1 MMFRR
6 ILKSSTRTAAAL
18 AAGTLLCGLPGAAF
32 AEGRVA
38 VVTTE
43 IIYPGETV
51 LERQLKEVPITNP
64 NLNGGY
70 ASSVG
75 QVVGMITN
83 RTLLPG
89 RTIPVSGLREPFAVK
104 RGANLRLHFQIGNMV
119 ISAAGSP
126 LQDAAVGDVIRV
138 RNLDSGV
145 IVNGTVM
152 ADGTVQVMAK

>member
-6 ILKSSTRTAAAL
+6 ITGSKRTPVVLATIAL
-18 AAGTLLCGLPGAAF
+18 ALCAGADFVAA
-32 AEGRVA
+32 ESGYA
-38 VVTTE
+38 VVPTE

-51 LERQLKEVPITNP
+51 SAHQLEEVPITNP
-64 NLNGGY
+64 NLAGGF
-70 ASSVG
+70 AGSIPE
-75 QVVGMITN
+75 VVGMISK

-104 RGANLRLHFQIGNMV
+104 RGSNLRLTFTIGSMT

-126 LQDAAVGDVIRV
+126 LQDASIGDVIKV

-145 IVNGTVM
+145 IVSGTVM